1 MSKTTN
7 LEIDLIS
14 RTDDFPVV
22 DWAMKVNGDEPGSM
36 AKILDEAYGNL
47 NNREVYT
54 RSRVTGQQENDIWH
68 EILSVQ

>member
-36 AKILDEAYGNL
+36 AKILDEAYGSL
-47 NNREVYT
+47 NNREVY
-54 RSRVTGQQENDIWH
+54 SASQPTGQQENDIWH